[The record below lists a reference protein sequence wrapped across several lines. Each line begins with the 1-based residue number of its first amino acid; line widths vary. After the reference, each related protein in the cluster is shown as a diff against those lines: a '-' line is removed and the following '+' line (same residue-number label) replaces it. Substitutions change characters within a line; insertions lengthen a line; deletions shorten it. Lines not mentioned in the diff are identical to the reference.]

1 MPQRPSNER
10 RLLGAQPDACA
21 RIGTRAP
28 RRPHFVDGK
37 HTIMKMQIIEVMQNI
52 PTGATDMSVP
62 PRSVEHVL
70 AGFDLL
76 DCRVGINLH
85 RPMHRMVRATPTALL
100 PPARGRPASPLLPAP
115 APGRGLLRPVRAP
128 ERRASPVRRCRRPWA
143 TCTSSSTTPPRR
155 PCARAARRSSRE
167 S

>member
-1 MPQRPSNER
+1 MVVRVGERIYRKIFPSVAAKHTYEWLESIPRPARHCLSSRKILQDCMVTIPAGRSSPLPLCPHAAAPIER
-10 RLLGAQPDACA
+10 RLLGAQSDACA

-37 HTIMKMQIIEVMQNI
+37 HTIVKMQIIEVMQNI

-76 DCRVGINLH
+76 DCRQVI
-85 RPMHRMVRATPTALL
+85 
-100 PPARGRPASPLLPAP
+100 
-115 APGRGLLRPVRAP
+115 
-128 ERRASPVRRCRRPWA
+128 
-143 TCTSSSTTPPRR
+143 
-155 PCARAARRSSRE
+155 
-167 S
+167 